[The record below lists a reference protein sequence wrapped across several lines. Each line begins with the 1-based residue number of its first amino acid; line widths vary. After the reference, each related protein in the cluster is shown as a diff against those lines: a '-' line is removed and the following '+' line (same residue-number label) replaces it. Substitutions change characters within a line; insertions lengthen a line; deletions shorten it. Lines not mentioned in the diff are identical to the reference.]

1 MKIQVLNSR
10 GERQWI
16 PSHWVDHPILGKEF
30 TTLKGETLTPVP
42 EKTTGKGKTKTN
54 LKEKN
59 NA

>member
-16 PSHWVDHPILGKEF
+16 PKHWVDHPILGKEF
-30 TTLKGETLTPVP
+30 TTLDGEKLTPVP

>member
-16 PSHWVDHPILGKEF
+16 PKHWIDHPILGKEF

-42 EKTTGKGKTKTN
+42 GKTTGKGKTKN
-54 LKEKN
+54 QSEGEN